1 MMFSLKLFAG
11 ILIIYFIFC
20 VYFMITSFLEEGS
33 PFKYKSKMYKG
44 KERYVFK
51 SMGFDGELEYWDRKK
66 KRYVKF

>member
-1 MMFSLKLFAG
+1 
-11 ILIIYFIFC
+11 
-20 VYFMITSFLEEGS
+20 MITSFLEEGS

-66 KRYVKF
+66 KRYVKFQYEL

>member
-1 MMFSLKLFAG
+1 
-11 ILIIYFIFC
+11 
-20 VYFMITSFLEEGS
+20 MITSFEEGS